1 MKKTLP
7 ALQVNAAGL
16 SLHDKKLPQSSIAGH
31 TR

>member
-16 SLHDKKLPQSSIAGH
+16 SLHDKKTTAK
-31 TR
+31 